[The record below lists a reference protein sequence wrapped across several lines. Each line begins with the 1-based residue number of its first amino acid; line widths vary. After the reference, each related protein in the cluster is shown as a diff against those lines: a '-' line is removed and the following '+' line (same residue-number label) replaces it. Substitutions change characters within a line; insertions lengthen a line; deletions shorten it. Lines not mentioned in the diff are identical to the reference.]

1 MMYKEISGWAYKWK
15 MSCSPDLNNQAQE
28 MIFSRKLKKSS
39 HPKMFFNNAPVFC
52 ANWQKHLGIHLDE
65 TLNLNLHIKEI
76 MSKALKGIDI
86 IKKLSKS
93 LPQHSLVT
101 IINHL

>member
-52 ANWQKHLGIHLDE
+52 AN
-65 TLNLNLHIKEI
+65 
-76 MSKALKGIDI
+76 
-86 IKKLSKS
+86 
-93 LPQHSLVT
+93 
-101 IINHL
+101 